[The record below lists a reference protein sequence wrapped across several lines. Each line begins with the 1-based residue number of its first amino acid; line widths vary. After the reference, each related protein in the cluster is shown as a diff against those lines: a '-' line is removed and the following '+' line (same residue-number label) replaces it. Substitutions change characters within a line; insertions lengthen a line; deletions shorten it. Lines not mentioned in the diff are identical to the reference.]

1 MTGGR
6 FAKLVEDLRVYLTGP
21 SIRMFFLGFSSGLPL
36 LLVLGTLS
44 FRLREAGVGLAT
56 IGFMSWIGLVY
67 AMKWAWAPFVDR
79 CPIPFLTKHLGR
91 RRAWLIVAQICL
103 LIGLCLMAVIDPAR
117 NLTGIIAGALF
128 TAFASATQDI
138 ALDAYRIESADARSQ
153 GVLAASYQFGYRIA
167 MIWAG
172 AGALGVAAAVA
183 GVDAVGYSARAWEMA
198 YFAMA
203 ASVLVGMVTVLLA
216 PESPAQTPREIPA
229 AKGRRRTPAELLK
242 ELFLAPLYDFYRRFG
257 VWTFVLLALVA
268 TYRVSDVVMGIM
280 ANPFYADMG
289 FTKAEVAVVIQVFGV
304 IMTLAGTFI
313 GGIVV
318 LRMGVMTALFL
329 GVVLSAATNLLF
341 SALAL
346 IGHSVAFLTVT
357 VSADN
362 LAGGLAS
369 AAFVAFLSGLTSK
382 EFSATQYALLS
393 SVMLLL
399 PKAIAGFS
407 GLMVE
412 GMGYNRFFMF
422 TAALSIPVAVLVVLA
437 KRSGMLS
444 AEESGKPPTP

>member
-1 MTGGR
+1 
-6 FAKLVEDLRVYLTGP
+6 
-21 SIRMFFLGFSSGLPL
+21 
-36 LLVLGTLS
+36 
-44 FRLREAGVGLAT
+44 
-56 IGFMSWIGLVY
+56 
-67 AMKWAWAPFVDR
+67 
-79 CPIPFLTKHLGR
+79 
-91 RRAWLIVAQICL
+91 
-103 LIGLCLMAVIDPAR
+103 
-117 NLTGIIAGALF
+117 
-128 TAFASATQDI
+128 
-138 ALDAYRIESADARSQ
+138 
-153 GVLAASYQFGYRIA
+153 
-167 MIWAG
+167 
-172 AGALGVAAAVA
+172 
-183 GVDAVGYSARAWEMA
+183 
-198 YFAMA
+198 
-203 ASVLVGMVTVLLA
+203 
-216 PESPAQTPREIPA
+216 
-229 AKGRRRTPAELLK
+229 
-242 ELFLAPLYDFYRRFG
+242 
-257 VWTFVLLALVA
+257 
-268 TYRVSDVVMGIM
+268 
-280 ANPFYADMG
+280 
-289 FTKAEVAVVIQVFGV
+289 
-304 IMTLAGTFI
+304 
-313 GGIVV
+313 
-318 LRMGVMTALFL
+318 MTALFL

-444 AEESGKPPTP
+444 AEESGKPPTPDREAAGDFRNFRDAHHEVVERLFRRAERRVGVEP

>member
-1 MTGGR
+1 
-6 FAKLVEDLRVYLTGP
+6 
-21 SIRMFFLGFSSGLPL
+21 
-36 LLVLGTLS
+36 
-44 FRLREAGVGLAT
+44 
-56 IGFMSWIGLVY
+56 
-67 AMKWAWAPFVDR
+67 
-79 CPIPFLTKHLGR
+79 
-91 RRAWLIVAQICL
+91 
-103 LIGLCLMAVIDPAR
+103 
-117 NLTGIIAGALF
+117 
-128 TAFASATQDI
+128 
-138 ALDAYRIESADARSQ
+138 
-153 GVLAASYQFGYRIA
+153 
-167 MIWAG
+167 
-172 AGALGVAAAVA
+172 
-183 GVDAVGYSARAWEMA
+183 
-198 YFAMA
+198 
-203 ASVLVGMVTVLLA
+203 
-216 PESPAQTPREIPA
+216 
-229 AKGRRRTPAELLK
+229 
-242 ELFLAPLYDFYRRFG
+242 
-257 VWTFVLLALVA
+257 
-268 TYRVSDVVMGIM
+268 
-280 ANPFYADMG
+280 MG
-289 FTKAEVAVVIQVFGV
+289 FTKAEVAVVIKVFGV

-412 GMGYNRFFMF
+412 GYNRFFMF

>member
-1 MTGGR
+1 M
-6 FAKLVEDLRVYLTGP
+6 
-21 SIRMFFLGFSSGLPL
+21 
-36 LLVLGTLS
+36 
-44 FRLREAGVGLAT
+44 
-56 IGFMSWIGLVY
+56 
-67 AMKWAWAPFVDR
+67 
-79 CPIPFLTKHLGR
+79 
-91 RRAWLIVAQICL
+91 
-103 LIGLCLMAVIDPAR
+103 
-117 NLTGIIAGALF
+117 
-128 TAFASATQDI
+128 
-138 ALDAYRIESADARSQ
+138 
-153 GVLAASYQFGYRIA
+153 LAASYQFGYRIA

-203 ASVLVGMVTVLLA
+203 ASVLVGMVTVLLS

-289 FTKAEVAVVIQVFGV
+289 FTKAEVAVVIKVFGV

-346 IGHSVAFLTVT
+346 IGHSVALLTVT
-357 VSADN
+357 ESADN